1 MIKPRSTAAF
11 AGLAIVAMAAL
22 AVLVTAPVAAQE
34 TIRVGIGHQSLCTD
48 TYSGGITVKQLGLL
62 EKYLP
67 RAGKYA
73 GVKYDIVWEDYTSGP
88 PITSQMLAGK
98 LDIGVM
104 GDYPLL
110 INLARF
116 QETNSLRSVIVSM
129 TGYNVNGSGNSVVV
143 PADAPIYRFEDLKGK
158 KVSVPFGS
166 AAHGMLLKALVD
178 RGLNQDF
185 FTLINQAPPIGAT
198 SVQEKKIDAHADFC
212 PWGELMEFKGF
223 GRKVF
228 DGSQASVAYLHGP
241 VVRKDFLEKYPEI
254 VVAYLKAV
262 VEANEWITKNPE
274 AATTKQEQWTSIPKE
289 VLYLYFGRGGFLTLD
304 ATIKPKWVEVLKY
317 DASVLQKMGIIKGAD
332 VEGFIDDRFVKQA
345 YRELGRDYAREQR
358 GMIAGTSPME
368 GKDAGTGA
376 PIKDPRAAA
385 EMWLKGEAIRAY
397 ASLAGLMGA
406 LRDAESAGH
415 AVNAAYVF
423 DYTTGLKLF
432 AHRAFYVA
440 GGSGKAA
447 SASLV
452 AFAWKDEAEA
462 FATKNGGRRS
472 GRCRSRSS
480 CSPGTSQPRGISI
493 STSASRTFPRR
504 ATSSPKRSR
513 SSAARA
519 TTCTSRPASSASG
532 SASRSPPCSGS
543 ASGSSSGGSRSPRT
557 SCCRPSSCSVRS
569 RQWPGCRSAS
579 CCGPPSGR
587 ASCSSR
593 PSARSFRSCSTPFTA
608 SRVSTDSWCAR
619 PRASAP

>member
-34 TIRVGIGHQSLCTD
+34 TSRVGLGHQSLCTD

-143 PADAPIYRFEDLKGK
+143 PTDAPIYRFEDLKGK

-447 SASLV
+447 SVSLV

-462 FATKNGGRRS
+462 FATKNGGKVLS
-472 GRCRSRSS
+472 LDEAKKLG
-480 CSPGTSQPRGISI
+480 
-493 STSASRTFPRR
+493 
-504 ATSSPKRSR
+504 
-513 SSAARA
+513 AAR
-519 TTCTSRPASSASG
+519 
-532 SASRSPPCSGS
+532 
-543 ASGSSSGGSRSPRT
+543 
-557 SCCRPSSCSVRS
+557 
-569 RQWPGCRSAS
+569 
-579 CCGPPSGR
+579 
-587 ASCSSR
+587 
-593 PSARSFRSCSTPFTA
+593 
-608 SRVSTDSWCAR
+608 
-619 PRASAP
+619 

>member
-1 MIKPRSTAAF
+1 
-11 AGLAIVAMAAL
+11 
-22 AVLVTAPVAAQE
+22 
-34 TIRVGIGHQSLCTD
+34 
-48 TYSGGITVKQLGLL
+48 
-62 EKYLP
+62 
-67 RAGKYA
+67 
-73 GVKYDIVWEDYTSGP
+73 
-88 PITSQMLAGK
+88 
-98 LDIGVM
+98 
-104 GDYPLL
+104 
-110 INLARF
+110 
-116 QETNSLRSVIVSM
+116 
-129 TGYNVNGSGNSVVV
+129 
-143 PADAPIYRFEDLKGK
+143 
-158 KVSVPFGS
+158 VPFGS

-223 GRKVF
+223 GRKIF

-262 VEANEWITKNPE
+262 LEANEWITKNPE

-345 YRELGRDYAREQR
+345 YRELGRDYAHEQR
-358 GMIAGTSPME
+358 GMIAGTSPMD
-368 GKDAGTGA
+368 GKDASTGA

-385 EMWLKGEAIRAY
+385 EMWLKGEAIRVY

-406 LRDAESAGH
+406 LREAESTGH
-415 AVNAAYVF
+415 AINAAYVF
-423 DYTTGLKLF
+423 DYATGLKLF

-462 FATKNGGRRS
+462 FATKNGGKVLS
-472 GRCRSRSS
+472 LDEAKKLG
-480 CSPGTSQPRGISI
+480 
-493 STSASRTFPRR
+493 
-504 ATSSPKRSR
+504 ATR
-513 SSAARA
+513 
-519 TTCTSRPASSASG
+519 
-532 SASRSPPCSGS
+532 
-543 ASGSSSGGSRSPRT
+543 
-557 SCCRPSSCSVRS
+557 
-569 RQWPGCRSAS
+569 
-579 CCGPPSGR
+579 
-587 ASCSSR
+587 
-593 PSARSFRSCSTPFTA
+593 
-608 SRVSTDSWCAR
+608 
-619 PRASAP
+619 

>member
-22 AVLVTAPVAAQE
+22 AVLVTAPIAAQE

-143 PADAPIYRFEDLKGK
+143 PTDAPIYRFEDLKGK

-228 DGSQASVAYLHGP
+228 DGSLASVAYLHGP

-304 ATIKPKWVEVLKY
+304 ATIKPRWVEVLKY
-317 DASVLQKMGIIKGAD
+317 DASVLQKMGIVKGAD
-332 VEGFIDDRFVKQA
+332 VEGFIDDRYVKQA

-462 FATKNGGRRS
+462 FATKNGGKVLS
-472 GRCRSRSS
+472 LDEAKKLG
-480 CSPGTSQPRGISI
+480 
-493 STSASRTFPRR
+493 
-504 ATSSPKRSR
+504 
-513 SSAARA
+513 AAR
-519 TTCTSRPASSASG
+519 
-532 SASRSPPCSGS
+532 
-543 ASGSSSGGSRSPRT
+543 
-557 SCCRPSSCSVRS
+557 
-569 RQWPGCRSAS
+569 
-579 CCGPPSGR
+579 
-587 ASCSSR
+587 
-593 PSARSFRSCSTPFTA
+593 
-608 SRVSTDSWCAR
+608 
-619 PRASAP
+619 

>member
-1 MIKPRSTAAF
+1 MIKPGTPVSL
-11 AGLAIVAMAAL
+11 AGLVAGLVFMAA
-22 AVLVTAPVAAQE
+22 PGAAQE
-34 TIRVGIGHQSLCTD
+34 TIRIGIGHQSLCTD

-62 EKYLP
+62 EKHLP
-67 RAGKYA
+67 RTGKYA
-73 GVKYDIVWEDYTSGP
+73 GAKYDVVWEDYTSGP

-110 INLARF
+110 VNLARF

-129 TGYNVNGSGNSVVV
+129 TGYNMNGSGNSIVV
-143 PADAPIYRFEDLKGK
+143 PSDAPIYRFEDLKGK

-178 RGLNQDF
+178 RGLSQEF

-223 GRKVF
+223 GRKIF

-241 VVRKDFLEKYPEI
+241 VVRKDFLGKYPEI

-262 VEANEWITKNPE
+262 VEANEWITRNPE
-274 AATTKQEQWTSIPKE
+274 EATTKQEQWTSIPKE

-332 VEGFIDDRFVKQA
+332 VERFIDDRFVKQA

-358 GMIAGTSPME
+358 SMVAGTSPTE
-368 GKDAGTGA
+368 GKDASTGA
-376 PIKDPRAAA
+376 AIKDPRTAA
-385 EMWLKGEAIRAY
+385 EMWLKGEPIKPY
-397 ASLAGLMGA
+397 ASLASLMAA
-406 LRDAESAGH
+406 LREAEQAGR
-415 AVNAAYVF
+415 AVSAAYVF
-423 DYTTGLKLF
+423 DYPTGLKLF

-447 SASLV
+447 AASLV
-452 AFAWKDEAEA
+452 AFAWKEEAEA
-462 FATKNGGRRS
+462 FATKNGGKVLLLEEAKKL
-472 GRCRSRSS
+472 G
-480 CSPGTSQPRGISI
+480 
-493 STSASRTFPRR
+493 
-504 ATSSPKRSR
+504 
-513 SSAARA
+513 AAK
-519 TTCTSRPASSASG
+519 
-532 SASRSPPCSGS
+532 
-543 ASGSSSGGSRSPRT
+543 
-557 SCCRPSSCSVRS
+557 
-569 RQWPGCRSAS
+569 
-579 CCGPPSGR
+579 
-587 ASCSSR
+587 
-593 PSARSFRSCSTPFTA
+593 
-608 SRVSTDSWCAR
+608 
-619 PRASAP
+619 